1 VHIFALMLL
10 VPVVAGLLGYLFNRL
25 RNEFSFI
32 GAIVALYYAVRVFI
46 QSRHAEVSYEIAK
59 VAGIPVALRADALSG
74 FILLCVAGFAVL
86 ILLFSLRYMRDR
98 EGARGF
104 FFFVML
110 GLACSNGVLLA
121 ANLLVML
128 FFWGV
133 LLIVL
138 YGLLLPGRE
147 GSEKVAAKA
156 LVIVGLSDF
165 AMMLGIVLV
174 AVRFG
179 WIDMAPPAPMPLHE
193 PAAIAGFLLIAAGAL
208 AKAGSMPLHSWIP
221 AAAETAPASVMAYVP
236 ASLDKLLGIYLLT
249 RLSVSIF
256 DITSN
261 LAIRNTL
268 MVIGVVTIL
277 GAVMMA
283 LVQKRIMKLL
293 SFHAVSQVGYMVLG
307 IGTGIPV
314 GIAGG
319 LFHMLNHSIY
329 KAGLFLSAG
338 SVEMWGKTDEIDELG
353 GLAGRMPVT
362 FLSFL
367 VAAMAIAGVPPL
379 NGFVSKWMVY
389 QGVIELAREGNK
401 LYPIF
406 LVAAML
412 GSVLTLASFLK
423 LIHSIFLGQ
432 RPAALARTREAGFA
446 MWLPPVVLAALCI
459 IFGVFAYQI
468 PLRGLVYPSLPLLVE
483 PIGTWQ
489 PVLTTLLVLASL
501 GIGLLIYLCGTARR
515 TTPART
521 FVGGEMIADDE
532 ESRVTG
538 TAFYTPVKHLPIL
551 DELLKYGDRGAFDI
565 YNWLTGTLRAIGL
578 IARQLVDRVLTALFE
593 FVGAVVRLAGSGLS
607 YIQNGSLPLYTAWV
621 FIGAT
626 VFLLLLALR

>member
-1 VHIFALMLL
+1 VHTFLLMLL
-10 VPVVAGLLGYLFNRL
+10 VPLAAGILGYVVTRL

-32 GAIVALYYAVRVFI
+32 GAVVALYYAVRVFI
-46 QSRHAEVSYEIAK
+46 QSRHGTVAYELGQ
-59 VAGIPVALRADALSG
+59 VAGVPVALRVDALSG
-74 FILLCVAGFAVL
+74 FVLLCVAAFAVL
-86 ILLFSLRYMRDR
+86 VLLFSLRYMRGRD
-98 EGARGF
+98 GARGF
-104 FFFVML
+104 FFFVLL
-110 GLACSNGVLLA
+110 GLACSNGVLLS

-138 YGLLLPGRE
+138 YGLLLPGRP

-165 AMMLGIVLV
+165 AMLLGIVLV
-174 AVRFG
+174 AVQFG
-179 WIDMAPPAPMPLHE
+179 WIDMAPSAPMPLRE
-193 PAAIAGFLLIAAGAL
+193 PAAIIGFLLIAAGAL

-221 AAAETAPASVMAYVP
+221 SAAETAPAAVMAYIP

-249 RLSVSIF
+249 RLSVDIF
-256 DITSN
+256 DISSN
-261 LAIRNTL
+261 VAVRNVL
-268 MVIGVVTIL
+268 MTVGALTIL
-277 GAVMMA
+277 CAVMMA
-283 LVQKRIMKLL
+283 LVQKRVMKLL
-293 SFHAVSQVGYMVLG
+293 AFHSVSQVGYMVLG

-319 LFHMLNHSIY
+319 LFHMLNNTIY
-329 KAGLFLSAG
+329 KTGLFLSAG

-362 FLSFL
+362 FVSFL
-367 VAAMAIAGVPPL
+367 VAALAIAGVPPL

-389 QGVIELAREGNK
+389 QGVVELAKEGNK
-401 LYPIF
+401 LYPLF
-406 LVAAML
+406 LIAAML

-423 LIHSIFLGQ
+423 LIHSMFLGQ

-446 MWLPPVVLAALCI
+446 MWLPPVVLAFACI
-459 IFGVFAYQI
+459 LFGVFAYEI
-468 PLRGLVYPSLPLLVE
+468 PLRGLIYPSLPLLVE
-483 PIGTWQ
+483 PVGIWQ

-501 GIGLLIYLCGTARR
+501 GIGALVYLFGTARR
-515 TTPART
+515 TTATRT

-551 DELLKYGDRGAFDI
+551 DELLKYGERGAFDI
-565 YNWLTGTLRAIGL
+565 YNWLTGSLRALGL
-578 IARQLVDRVLTALFE
+578 ISRHVVDRVLTALFE
-593 FVGAVVRLAGSGLS
+593 FTGSMVRLAGRGLS
-607 YIQNGSLPLYTAWV
+607 FVQNGSLPLYVGWV

-626 VFLLLLALR
+626 IFLLILALK